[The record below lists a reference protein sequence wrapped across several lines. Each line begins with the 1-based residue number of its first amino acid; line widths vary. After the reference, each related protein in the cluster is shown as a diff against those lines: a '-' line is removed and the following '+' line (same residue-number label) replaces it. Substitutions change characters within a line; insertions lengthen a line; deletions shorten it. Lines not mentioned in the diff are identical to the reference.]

1 MNTKKTALLICTLL
15 LLHTA
20 CTQAEKSGPKTA
32 GAASEASAPQSGT
45 QSGSP
50 DEWDGDDPDDRPDE
64 HTAAIQE
71 RCRSKLRRPDTVDDL
86 TVQLYRTG
94 VKDDCLYHMGKK
106 ELRKIWEIPVM
117 YDHISPRDPRL
128 KKKVENARLGIYIFK
143 MARISPETGEEF
155 PRKYIVYLNDA
166 GLKNP
171 GSLFP
176 SGNPPV
182 NMPDPIELIDPAY
195 VDLDGTIDIHFS
207 EPLKESSYRP
217 LPNARLKGGFNYAWI
232 NGSRGMVI
240 PVGYLIGFDNGGVV
254 TSMSVKNNRENSE
267 ISDRSISE
275 SRKVAK
281 ELKKRQEIR
290 EKREQL
296 EKQEKLKNG
305 SN

>member
-45 QSGSP
+45 QNDPLS
-50 DEWDGDDPDDRPDE
+50 EWDGDDPDDRPDE
-64 HTAAIQE
+64 RTAAIQE

-86 TVQLYRTG
+86 TVKLYRTG
-94 VKDDCLYHMGKK
+94 LKYDCLYHMGKK

-117 YDHISPRDPRL
+117 YGYLSYRDPRL

-143 MARISPETGEEF
+143 IVSIFPKTGGEY
-155 PRKYIVYLNDA
+155 PREYAVYLNDA

-182 NMPDPIELIDPAY
+182 NMPEPIKLIDPGYANTDDF
-195 VDLDGTIDIHFS
+195 DLHPD
-207 EPLKESSYRP
+207 EPIQESSYRP
-217 LPNARLKGGFNYAWI
+217 LPDAQLKGGFNYAWI
-232 NGSRGMVI
+232 NGSRGIVVPVEYITGLNYGAVI
-240 PVGYLIGFDNGGVV
+240 TINV
-254 TSMSVKNNRENSE
+254 TNDRKNSM
-267 ISDRSISE
+267 ISDHNISE
-275 SRKVAK
+275 SRRIVK
-281 ELKKRQEIR
+281 ELKKLREIR

-296 EKQEKLKNG
+296 EKQKHSKNR